1 MSYVG
6 KCKSG
11 IGRVVGEIRG
21 KLMIELV
28 DENYEPI
35 IKNGKPLS
43 ILVDKSRF
51 KVIGVVCDGTTTD
64 LSEADLALQVDPT
77 IETTD
82 NIEFNIN
89 NPEDETANGDSN

>member
-21 KLMIELV
+21 KLMVKLV
-28 DENYEPI
+28 DNNFEPI
-35 IKNGKPLS
+35 IKDGKPLS
-43 ILVDKSRF
+43 ILVDKTRF
-51 KVIGVVCDGTTTD
+51 KVIGVVYDGTSTNLTEDD
-64 LSEADLALQVDPT
+64 LTMQVDPI

-89 NPEDETANGDSN
+89 NPEDEIDNGDSD